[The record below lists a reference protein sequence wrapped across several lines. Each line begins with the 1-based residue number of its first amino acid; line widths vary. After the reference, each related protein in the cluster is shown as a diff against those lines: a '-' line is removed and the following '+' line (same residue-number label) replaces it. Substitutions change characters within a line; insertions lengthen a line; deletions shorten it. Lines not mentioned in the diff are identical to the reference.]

1 MQRTA
6 AEPRQ
11 APLWA
16 LFFLSGV
23 SALSYEVVWTR
34 ILSLVFGVTAYAVA
48 TVLAA
53 YMGGLAL
60 GSYLSGRFA
69 DRRARPLRDYGLL
82 ELAIGVAGGATP
94 LLLTVLHHL
103 TPALQRAAGG
113 SATPSAVLA
122 FATSFAALLVP
133 TTLMGATLPVL
144 AKHVAR
150 RAESLGR
157 RVGLLYAVNTLGGMA
172 GSFLCGFALIELLGV
187 RGANTV
193 AIGLNLAVGIVAL
206 GLDRRGGAG
215 TVAAPDPSVEAAETG
230 PGAAETPSRNRL
242 RGVTLAFALA
252 GATSL
257 AYEVLLTR
265 LGIFFLWD
273 TTIYSFAT
281 MLTTFLAGLALGSLL
296 LSLGVDRW
304 RPLLAV
310 FGLLEIGVGVTCLA
324 LLLGLGPVAHLR
336 EALLRGFYGSGDLAV
351 WRYLGL
357 KFLVSFLLFLLPTV
371 LMGGTFP
378 VVNRIVARRPV
389 NLGRS
394 LGRIYAANTI
404 GAIAGALVA
413 GFALIPGLGLTRGI
427 LAVAVVNLLLGMALI
442 ASEPAWRRGTRVA
455 ALGAAALAFGL
466 LAVAAPTGR
475 PAVDYSDLLSNPQ
488 FRRELLF
495 SREGREATLAV
506 LRDPANQILELNING
521 QSTAFTSYM
530 DLQVHRALGHLPAFC
545 HPAPRSALVIGFGFG
560 LTCRAILAHGVATLD
575 CVELVPE
582 ERESAAFFDEV
593 NHGVLTDPR
602 FHFVEGDGRNFVLVA
617 DRRYDLISFN
627 AIHPKLSANLYTLDF
642 YRLCRERLAPDGVI
656 AAWLPINFLSTAEFT
671 MLIRTFRAVFPHA
684 TLWYLGPGHAIL
696 IGTLTPR
703 PLDYAELIDRLDRP
717 EVRADLAESK
727 LDDPDEILSLLV
739 LDADGVAALAGDGPL
754 NTDDRPRVEFGISF
768 GTAEW
773 YASLQAIY
781 RLALREPPPLTG
793 LADPAARA
801 RLERFIQA
809 RRHWLY
815 GSIVQ
820 GVGVTS
826 HNAEMVRLGIDRY
839 RKAVELVPESR
850 NLKRLLEDKER
861 LYGGVVSG
869 APGDSL

>member
-1 MQRTA
+1 MQPGTR
-6 AEPRQ
+6 EPPQ

-23 SALSYEVVWTR
+23 SALAYEVIWTR

-60 GSYLSGRFA
+60 GSYLAGRWA
-69 DRRARPLRDYGLL
+69 DRRIRPLRDYGVL
-82 ELAIGVAGGATP
+82 EVAIGAAGALTP
-94 LLLTVLHHL
+94 LLLAALHHL
-103 TPALQRAAGG
+103 TPGMQRAAGG
-113 SATPSAVLA
+113 SATPSAALA

-157 RVGLLYAVNTLGGMA
+157 RVGLLYAVNTLGGVA
-172 GSFLCGFALIELLGV
+172 GSFLCGFVMIELLGV
-187 RGANTV
+187 SGANAV
-193 AIGLNLAVGIVAL
+193 AIGVNLAIGIAAL
-206 GLDRRGGAG
+206 VLDRWGGAG
-215 TVAAPDPSVEAAETG
+215 VPALPGARAAAPEPG
-230 PGAAETPSRNRL
+230 PATIDAPSRNRL
-242 RGVTLAFALA
+242 RGVTLGFALA

-304 RPLLAV
+304 RPLFAV
-310 FGLLEIGVGVTCLA
+310 FGLLEIGIGTICLA

-336 EALLRGFYGSGDLAV
+336 EALMQSFYRSGELAV

-357 KFLVSFLLFLLPTV
+357 KFIVSFLLFLPPTV

-378 VVNRIVARRPV
+378 IVNRIVARHPAH
-389 NLGRS
+389 LGRS

-404 GAIAGALVA
+404 GSIVGALVA
-413 GFALIPGLGLTRGI
+413 GFALVPGLGLMRGI
-427 LAVAVVNLLLGMALI
+427 LAVAIVNLLLGVALI
-442 ASEPAWRRGTRVA
+442 AAEPAWRHSARLLAT
-455 ALGAAALAFGL
+455 GAAALAFAL
-466 LAVAAPTGR
+466 VALAAPTGR
-475 PAVDYSDLLSNPQ
+475 PAVSYSDLLSNPQ

-506 LRDPANQILELNING
+506 LRDPTTRILELNING

-530 DLQVHRALGHLPAFC
+530 DLQVHRALGHLPALC
-545 HPAPRSALVIGFGFG
+545 HPEPRSALVIGFGFG
-560 LTCRAILAHGVATLD
+560 LTCRSILAHGVRTLD

-582 ERESAAFFDEV
+582 ERESATFFDEV
-593 NHGVLTDPR
+593 NQGVLADPR
-602 FHFVEGDGRNFVLVA
+602 FRFVEGDGRNFVLVT

-627 AIHPKLSANLYTLDF
+627 AIHPKLSASLYTLDF
-642 YRLCRERLAPDGVI
+642 YRLCRERLTPEGVI

-671 MLIRTFRAVFPHA
+671 MLIRTFRAVFPEA

-696 IGTLTPR
+696 IGTLKPHM
-703 PLDYAELIDRLDRP
+703 LDHAALADRLERP
-717 EVRADLAESK
+717 AVRADLAESN

-739 LDADGVAALAGDGPL
+739 LDAAGVAALAGDGPL
-754 NTDDRPRVEFGISF
+754 NTDNHPRVEFGISF

-793 LADPAARA
+793 LAEPAARA
-801 RLERFIQA
+801 RLERFVAA

-820 GVGVTS
+820 GVGVAS
-826 HNAEMVRLGIDRY
+826 RNAEMVRLGIDRY

-850 NLKRLLEDKER
+850 NLKRLLEDKVR
-861 LYGGVVSG
+861 LHGG
-869 APGDSL
+869 GDSPPFGGSP

>member
-1 MQRTA
+1 MDRTA
-6 AEPRQ
+6 TEPRQ

-16 LFFLSGV
+16 LFFLSGI
-23 SALSYEVVWTR
+23 SALSYEVIWTR
-34 ILSLVFGVTAYAVA
+34 VLSLVFGVTAYAVA

-60 GSYLSGRFA
+60 GSYLSGRVV
-69 DRRARPLRDYGLL
+69 DRRLRPLRDYGRL
-82 ELAIGVAGGATP
+82 ELAIGIVGAATP
-94 LLLTVLHHL
+94 VLLTALHQW
-103 TPALQRAAGG
+103 TPALQRSAGG
-113 SATPSAVLA
+113 AATPSALLA
-122 FATSFAALLVP
+122 FVTSFAALLVP

-144 AKHVAR
+144 SKHVAR

-157 RVGLLYAVNTLGGMA
+157 RVGLLYAFNTLGGVA
-172 GSFLCGFALIELLGV
+172 GSFLCGFLLIELLGV
-187 RGANTV
+187 AGANRV
-193 AIGLNLAVGIVAL
+193 AIGLNLAVGFVAL
-206 GLDRRGGAG
+206 GLDRWGGARG
-215 TVAAPDPSVEAAETG
+215 PVASDADAGEARAAPAPH
-230 PGAAETPSRNRL
+230 RM

-310 FGLLEIGVGVTCLA
+310 FGLLEVGIAVSCLA
-324 LLLGLGPVAHLR
+324 LLLGLGPVAQLR
-336 EALLRGFYGSGDLAV
+336 EALMRSFYGSGELAV

-357 KFLVSFLLFLLPTV
+357 KFLVSFLLFLLPTA

-378 VVNRIVARRPV
+378 VVNRIVTRHPTS
-389 NLGRS
+389 LGRS

-404 GAIAGALVA
+404 GAIAGALLA
-413 GFALIPGLGLTRGI
+413 GFALVPGLGLTRGM
-427 LAVAVVNLLLGMALI
+427 LAVALVNLLLGMALI
-442 ASEPAWRRGTRVA
+442 AAEPAWRRRTRLA
-455 ALGAAALAFGL
+455 ALGAAALGFA
-466 LAVAAPTGR
+466 AIAIAAPIGR
-475 PAVDYSDLLSNPQ
+475 PAVSYSDLLSNPQ

-506 LRDPANQILELNING
+506 LRDPANRILELNING

-530 DLQVHRALGHLPAFC
+530 DLQVHRALGHLPALC

-560 LTCRAILAHGVATLD
+560 LTCRSILAHGVATLD

-582 ERESAAFFDEV
+582 ERESAAYFDEV
-593 NHGVLTDPR
+593 NHGVLADPR
-602 FHFVEGDGRNFVLVA
+602 FRFVEGDGRNFVMVT

-642 YRLCRERLAPDGVI
+642 YRLCRERLAPEGVI

-671 MLIRTFRAVFPHA
+671 MLIRTFRTVFPDA
-684 TLWYLGPGHAIL
+684 SLWYLGPGHAIL
-696 IGTLTPR
+696 VGQLTPR
-703 PLDYAELIDRLDRP
+703 TLDYATLSERLRHP
-717 EVRADLAESK
+717 EVSADLAESN
-727 LDDPDEILSLLV
+727 LDDLDEILSLLV
-739 LDADGVAALAGDGPL
+739 LDADGVAALAGAGPL

-793 LADPAARA
+793 LDDPAAGA
-801 RLERFIQA
+801 RLERFVQA

-820 GVGVTS
+820 GVGVAS
-826 HNAEMVRLGIDRY
+826 RNAEMVELGIERY
-839 RKAVELVPESR
+839 RRAVELVPESR
-850 NLKRLLEDKER
+850 NLRRLLEDKER
-861 LYGGVVSG
+861 LYGASALPQG
-869 APGDSL
+869 PN